1 MNKVPSGETLLR
13 TKENKQ
19 NTQSKKLVFFAE
31 LLFLVCALS
40 ALTFFTYS
48 RNKHEIAVSVDPNL
62 EEAKAQAI
70 TIGQRWLDAYK
81 SEAIPLVSTMQKDL
95 LTETNST
102 KVIPTGV
109 IVVTGNKVNGEDV
122 TTQLFTVNLTDTLDI
137 LSPFSIAPS
146 LTAMAEFKDIQNPTD
161 FFFLGSSEYSLAN
174 ESDKSGIHLY
184 TPQNKSI
191 IPFINTDSVMER
203 SFDWSSTAKLLAFNR
218 ITKDVKSY
226 VDILPLENWEVVIL
240 DPISQGILKA
250 IPNAYQPKWSP
261 DGTKLVYL
269 KADGLYIYDYKTEV
283 EKKIG
288 TVTAGIKVLSMSMI
302 DLSPD
307 GKTIIWIAG
316 RSGVITLKR
325 IMSWETLEVVDIGQI
340 KIPGTEFYGPQFSPD
355 GQFYVLQAI
364 DTLKNGDAE
373 RQNPRLEIRSI
384 KAKEV
389 VKSIPLNGFN
399 FDAFFTD
406 DWVAKMPVK

>member
-1 MNKVPSGETLLR
+1 M
-13 TKENKQ
+13 
-19 NTQSKKLVFFAE
+19 
-31 LLFLVCALS
+31 
-40 ALTFFTYS
+40 
-48 RNKHEIAVSVDPNL
+48 
-62 EEAKAQAI
+62 
-70 TIGQRWLDAYK
+70 
-81 SEAIPLVSTMQKDL
+81 
-95 LTETNST
+95 
-102 KVIPTGV
+102 
-109 IVVTGNKVNGEDV
+109 
-122 TTQLFTVNLTDTLDI
+122 
-137 LSPFSIAPS
+137 
-146 LTAMAEFKDIQNPTD
+146 
-161 FFFLGSSEYSLAN
+161 
-174 ESDKSGIHLY
+174 
-184 TPQNKSI
+184 
-191 IPFINTDSVMER
+191 
-203 SFDWSSTAKLLAFNR
+203 
-218 ITKDVKSY
+218 
-226 VDILPLENWEVVIL
+226 VIL
-240 DPISQGILKA
+240 DPTSQGILKA